1 MTGEPAA
8 IDALCALVGPTDRQ
22 AGRLAAL
29 RLRTLARPH
38 GALGR
43 LDDLV
48 PRIAT
53 IRSDPDPGPLPA
65 LVSVL
70 AADHGLA
77 RRAVSALPQPAGG
90 RVLALVQAGRAPLNL
105 IADRVPAR
113 VVSADFGL
121 VEPVGEA
128 EFRIGAGTEDILLR
142 DAMTRADAERAV
154 LGGARFLR
162 SRLGEEAMVAV
173 GEIGVGN
180 TTSAAAL
187 TGRLLELPAA
197 EVVGTGAGVD
207 PAGAARKHALVE
219 GALVRTAGLPAADTL
234 AQLAALGGYEIAGN
248 VGVILAAAAA
258 RRVVVLDGFIT
269 AVAALVAVRLCPPAG
284 HYLVA
289 GHRSAEPGH
298 RPLLQALGLEPLLDL
313 GLRLGVASGAALALG
328 LVNTTLDLAHRT
340 PHARAVGLALPLEDG

>member
-1 MTGEPAA
+1 MTGGPAS

-22 AGRLAAL
+22 AGRLGAL

-48 PRIAT
+48 PRIAA

-70 AADHGLA
+70 AADHGVA
-77 RRAVSALPQPAGG
+77 GQAVSALPQPAGG
-90 RVLALVQAGRAPLNL
+90 RMLALVRSGRAPLNL

-128 EFRIGAGTEDILLR
+128 EFRIGPGTGDICLR
-142 DAMTRADAERAV
+142 DAMTRAEAERAV
-154 LGGARFLR
+154 LNGARFLR
-162 SRLGEEAMVAV
+162 GRLDAETAVAV

-180 TTSAAAL
+180 TTAAAAL
-187 TGRLLELPAA
+187 TARLLVLPAA
-197 EVVGTGAGVD
+197 EVVGAGSGIA
-207 PAGAARKHALVE
+207 PAAAARKLVLVE
-219 GALVRTAGLPAADTL
+219 RALARTEGGPAADPL

-269 AVAALVAVRLCPPAG
+269 AVAALIAVRLCPPAG

-289 GHRSAEPGH
+289 AHRSAEPGH
-298 RPLLQALGLEPLLDL
+298 RPLLQALGLDPLLDL

-328 LVNTTLDLAHRT
+328 LVNTTLELAHRT
-340 PHARAVGLALPLEDG
+340 PRARDVGLALPAEDR

>member
-1 MTGEPAA
+1 MTGESAA

-22 AGRLAAL
+22 AGRLGAL

-48 PRIAT
+48 PRIAM

-90 RVLALVQAGRAPLNL
+90 RVLALVQSGRAPLNL

-128 EFRIGAGTEDILLR
+128 EFRMGAGTEDICLR

-154 LGGARFLR
+154 LSGARFLR
-162 SRLGEEAMVAV
+162 SRLGEETMVAV

-180 TTSAAAL
+180 TTAAAAL
-187 TGRLLELPAA
+187 TGRLLELPVAA
-197 EVVGTGAGVD
+197 VVGAGSGVD
-207 PAGAARKHALVE
+207 PAAVARKHALVE
-219 GALVRTAGLPAADTL
+219 RALIRTAGLPGTDTL

-269 AVAALVAVRLCPPAG
+269 AVAALIAVRLCPPVG

-289 GHRSAEPGH
+289 AHRSAEPGH
-298 RPLLQALGLEPLLDL
+298 RPLLQALGLDPLLDL

-328 LVNTTLDLAHRT
+328 LVNTTLELAHRT
-340 PHARAVGLALPLEDG
+340 PRARDVGLALPAEDG